1 MKRRID
7 PTIIII
13 LAIMLYMNYR
23 NGAFSN
29 PREWIL
35 SMLIMLPGIIV
46 GLSFHEFA
54 HGFVSYKLGD
64 PTPKI
69 QGRVT
74 INPMAHIEPVGFIAL
89 LLCGFGWG
97 IPVSIDPTY
106 YKHKRRDELLV
117 SLAGVVMN
125 LIIAVVFTFFIRLL
139 FAAGIEGS
147 DLGDILIRIFVQV
160 AIINLVLMIFNLIPV
175 PPLDGFGIITQ
186 IFDLRKYDWYYKVYN
201 NGFYILLVLI
211 LFGITDRILSPAV
224 SAMWGILCKYIIG
237 IY

>member
-23 NGAFSN
+23 SGAFSN
-29 PREWIL
+29 PREWIM

-74 INPMAHIEPVGFIAL
+74 INPLAHIEPVGFIAL

-139 FAAGIEGS
+139 FAAGIEGN

-160 AIINLVLMIFNLIPV
+160 VVINLVLMIFNLIPV

-224 SAMWGILCKYIIG
+224 SAMCGVLCKYIIG

>member
-23 NGAFSN
+23 SGAFSN
-29 PREWIL
+29 PREWIM

-74 INPMAHIEPVGFIAL
+74 INPLAHIEPVGFIAL

-125 LIIAVVFTFFIRLL
+125 LIIAVVFAFFIRLL
-139 FAAGIEGS
+139 FAAVIEGS

-160 AIINLVLMIFNLIPV
+160 AVINLVLMIFNLIPV

-211 LFGITDRILSPAV
+211 LFGVTDKILSPAV